1 MKIRLVIIVIII
13 LSGVLG
19 VFNISKAADSSE
31 NPEGILSKSDNTFA
45 GSVSCKSCHERF
57 YKLWSTSHHGLA
69 MQQYTNDFAAGNLT
83 SHDKTI
89 EIGGSKYQANVK
101 DGTVKETRASG
112 TAKKY
117 KIEQVLG
124 GKNVYYFLTPL
135 EKGRL
140 QTLPLAYDV
149 RQKEWFDTAGSAV
162 RHFPNMSDGDSAL
175 DWRNRAYTFNS
186 SCYGCH
192 VSQLST
198 NYNLESDTYH
208 TTWAEP
214 GINCETC
221 HGPGLEHKKAFSQ
234 APKGDPPD
242 ELKLISTKGFS
253 AEQTNA
259 MCAPCHAKMRP
270 ITTTFKPGDRYF
282 DHYDLTAFEHHDFY
296 PDGRDLGENYTYTL
310 WRMSGC
316 AKSGEL
322 SCMHCHTSSGR
333 YRFKTENHN
342 NACIPCHNDIIAN
355 PVKHTHHKN
364 EGQVSKCI
372 SCHMPKTTFARM
384 ERSDHSMF
392 APTPATSIKYKS
404 PNACN
409 NCHNDKDAV
418 WADKWVCKWY
428 GDDYQQPFLDRAEL
442 IDSAR
447 QRDWSQLPE
456 ILEYIGGKGRDEIYA
471 TSLIRLLINC
481 PDDRKW
487 PVIRKSLSDS
497 SPLVRSAAAVSL
509 LYDTAGQNR
518 EALLEGLNDEYRL
531 VRINAVYALSLFPA
545 AAFSP
550 QEKQLLEKVSAE
562 YVESLKVRQDDP
574 ILHYNLGNYYSN
586 KNQLD
591 KAIQSYQVS
600 SKLDPHNILP
610 LVNASIVYANLGRGS
625 ESEEMLR
632 RALKAEPDNAAV
644 NFNLG
649 LLQGEKGNIEQAK
662 KHMRTAL
669 KADENMAAA
678 AYNLAVMLAGDDL
691 DEAIVW
697 CRKAAKLEPEE
708 PKHAYSLA
716 FYLIKNN
723 NPEQAVII
731 LDRLIARH
739 PNYIPAQQLRESI
752 LSQN

>member
-1 MKIRLVIIVIII
+1 VKTRSVIII
-13 LSGVLG
+13 VAALSAVVG
-19 VFNISKAADSSE
+19 VFNISRAAE
-31 NPEGILSKSDNTFA
+31 HPVNPSQTLSKPDNTFT
-45 GSVSCKSCHERF
+45 GSVGCRSCHERF
-57 YKLWSTSHHGLA
+57 YELWSTSHHGLA
-69 MQQYTNDFAAGNLT
+69 MQQYTDDFAAKNLT

-89 EIGGSKYQANVK
+89 EIGETKYRANVK
-101 DGTVKETRASG
+101 DGTVEEIRGCG

-162 RHFPNMSDGDSAL
+162 RHFPNMSDSAL
-175 DWRNRAYTFNS
+175 DWQDRAYTFNS

-198 NYNLESDTYH
+198 NYNLKSDTYH
-208 TTWAEP
+208 TTWTEP

-221 HGPGLEHKKAFSQ
+221 HGGGLEHKKAFSQ
-234 APKGDPPD
+234 APKDDPP
-242 ELKLISTKGFS
+242 EKLKLISTKGFS
-253 AEQTNA
+253 AEQTNT

-282 DHYDLTAFEHHDFY
+282 DHYDLTTFEHHDFY

-333 YRFKTENHN
+333 YKFKTENHN
-342 NACIPCHNDIIAN
+342 NACMPCHDDIIAEA
-355 PVKHTHHKN
+355 VKHTHHKKKS
-364 EGQVSKCI
+364 EASKCI

-409 NCHNDKDAV
+409 NCHNDKDAA
-418 WADKWVCKWY
+418 WANKWARRWY
-428 GDDYQQPFLDRAEL
+428 GKDYQKPFLDRAEL

-447 QRDWSQLPE
+447 KRDWSQLKE
-456 ILEYIGGKGRDEIYA
+456 MLEYISGKGRDEIYA

-487 PVIRKSLSDS
+487 PAIRKSLKDP
-497 SPLVRSAAAVSL
+497 SPLVRSAAATSL
-509 LYDTAGQNR
+509 LYDTASQSR
-518 EALLEGLNDEYRL
+518 DVLLGALNDEYRL
-531 VRINAVYALSLFPA
+531 VRINAAYALSLFPP
-545 AAFSP
+545 AAFST

-586 KNQLD
+586 KNLLD
-591 KAIQSYQVS
+591 KAIQSYQIS
-600 SKLDPHNILP
+600 SKLDPQSVLP
-610 LVNASIVYANLGRGS
+610 LVNASIVYASLGKGS
-625 ESEEMLR
+625 ESEKMLQK
-632 RALKAEPDNAAV
+632 ALTAEPENAAV

-649 LLQGEKGNIEQAK
+649 LLQGEKGNFEQAK
-662 KHMRTAL
+662 KHMRAAL
-669 KADENMAAA
+669 KTDENMAAA

-691 DEAIVW
+691 DETIVW
-697 CRKAAKLEPEE
+697 CRKAAKVEPEE
-708 PKHAYSLA
+708 PKYAYSLA
-716 FYLIKNN
+716 YYLIKNN
-723 NPEQAVII
+723 DPAQAVIV
-731 LDRLIARH
+731 LDQLIVRY
-739 PNYIPAQQLRESI
+739 PNYIPDLQLRKSI
-752 LSQN
+752 LK